1 MSTVRVV
8 DSSTAS
14 VVGVC
19 TARVTVGDRYA
30 IDLFIVL
37 EQCPRDLILG
47 IDFLEQHAAQIDC
60 SDGVVQLDLPFPANT
75 ATCAPSHLCSA
86 ELVRL
91 SPKVATAVV
100 LRPSSPVS
108 DGDYVVSCG
117 SPGHRHG
124 ESLSSE
130 RIQYYFFSLFDSST
144 LLLPIASS
152 S

>member
-1 MSTVRVV
+1 M
-8 DSSTAS
+8 
-14 VVGVC
+14 C

-86 ELVRL
+86 EFVRL

-108 DGDYVVSCG
+108 DGDYVVSPLADVVPQG
-117 SPGHRHG
+117 IAMVNLSPLK
-124 ESLSSE
+124 EYNITSFLSSIAAHFCC
-130 RIQYYFFSLFDSST
+130 R
-144 LLLPIASS
+144 LLRPRRLWTTFLR
-152 S
+152 